1 MGLSKQICRCGT
13 APSARNAAFTIIEI
27 MVTVSVLSICMAV
40 VVPRLTSTKRQA
52 IATTV
57 GNDLMKFA
65 AAFDVYAQERGQF
78 PAETEAGVFPPEMAE
93 RINSQAWTRMTP
105 MGGQYNWD
113 NNQTHYGTRYRAIIQ
128 ISATAAAPLPEDVEI
143 WEALDRTIDDGNL
156 STGHFR
162 LGAGNEPIYIIAQ

>member
-1 MGLSKQICRCGT
+1 MSMGI
-13 APSARNAAFTIIEI
+13 
-27 MVTVSVLSICMAV
+27 LSICVAV
-40 VVPRLTSTKRQA
+40 LVPRLTSTKRQA
-52 IATTV
+52 IATAV

-78 PAETEAGVFPPEMAE
+78 PGETEAGVLPTEMAE

-113 NNQTHYGTRYRAIIQ
+113 KDQVHYGTRYRAVIQ
-128 ISATAAAPLPEDVEI
+128 ICATASAPLAEDVEI

-162 LGAGNEPIYIIAQ
+162 LGAGNEPIYIVAQ